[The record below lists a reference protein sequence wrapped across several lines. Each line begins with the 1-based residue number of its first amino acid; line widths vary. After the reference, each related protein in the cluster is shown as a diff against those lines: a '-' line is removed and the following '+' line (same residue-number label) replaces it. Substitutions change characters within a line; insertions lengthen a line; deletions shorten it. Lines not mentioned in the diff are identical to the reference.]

1 MIYFDHNATTPVD
14 EQVLEAM
21 LPFYKTFYGNA
32 SSLHRIGRLSRGAVE
47 TARAQVAALV
57 GVSPSQVIFTS
68 GGTEA
73 NNLAIRGSG
82 GSLPRGSIAVGATEH
97 PSVLE
102 PLAALVNKGWRSNTL
117 RVDDDGLIDPAS
129 IATITDPDLRF
140 ASVML
145 ANNETGVV
153 QDVATLADRFREQ
166 GILIHCDAV
175 QGVGKIPVKF
185 DTLKVNLLSLSGHK
199 IYGPKGVGALI
210 VDKSVALQPVLY
222 GGGQERGLRGGTEN
236 VAAIVGIGKAAELAL
251 SGWDEAAKH
260 LMKLRRRLECGLDA
274 LAPVRIFARDAVRL
288 PNTVQ
293 FGIKGFDG
301 EMIVMELDRRG
312 VAVSSGSACS
322 SEGNEPSHV
331 LLAMGITPDLA
342 RSAVRISLGKQNTA
356 TDIDN
361 FLEVLQRIIPA
372 GGRRMQA

>member
-57 GVSPSQVIFTS
+57 GVSPSQVILTS